1 VIFDYNKS
9 KQRKNRHCRA
19 AKKAN
24 DRRRERSQR
33 QRKWQAAALH
43 KLTIGVTHD

>member
-1 VIFDYNKS
+1 MIFDYDKC

-33 QRKWQAAALH
+33 ERKWQATAANQ
-43 KLTIGVTHD
+43 LTTPHN